1 MIVARTIPRIRQAVA
16 EARSAGKS
24 VGLVPT
30 MGALHAGHFS
40 LIEAASRRCGFA
52 VVSIYVNPIQFGPA
66 EDLAKYPST
75 PEADLAGCES
85 RGVSAVLLPATEEIY
100 PRPCRTIVDVPDL
113 GRNLC
118 GASRLG
124 HFQGVCTVVA
134 KLLNIVQPDVAY
146 FGAKDFQQ
154 VTILRRMAADLNFPV
169 VIEVAPTVRE
179 VDGLAMSSRNA
190 YLSAEHRRQ
199 APALW
204 RSLQMAAKMV
214 AEKRPLAAGVV
225 EAIEA
230 YLAEHAPSGVV
241 DYIEAVDPDELSPV
255 ENTDGRLLIALAV
268 RFGGARLIDNVL
280 VDSASPGS

>member
-1 MIVARTIPRIRQAVA
+1 MIVARTIQQIRQAVS
-16 EARSAGKS
+16 EARAAGKS

-30 MGALHAGHFS
+30 MGALHAGHYS
-40 LIEAASRRCGFA
+40 LIDAASRRCGFV

-85 RGVSAVLLPATEEIY
+85 RGVAAVFMPETEEVY
-100 PRPCRTIVDVPDL
+100 PRLCRTVVDVPDL

-118 GASRLG
+118 GASRIG
-124 HFQGVCTVVA
+124 HFQGVCTVVS
-134 KLLNIVQPDVAY
+134 KLFNIVQPDVAY

-154 VTILRRMAADLNFPV
+154 ATILRRMAEDLNFPV
-169 VIEVAPTVRE
+169 AIELAPTVRE
-179 VDGLAMSSRNA
+179 ADGLAMSSRNA
-190 YLSAEHRRQ
+190 YLSAEQRRQ

-204 RSLQMAAKMV
+204 RSLQMAAKMAV
-214 AEKRPLAAGVV
+214 EKRPLAADVV

-230 YLAEHAPSGVV
+230 DLAEHAPDGVV
-241 DYIEAVDPDELSPV
+241 DYIEVVDPEDLSPV
-255 ENTDGRLLIALAV
+255 ESTNGRLLIALAV
-268 RFGGARLIDNVL
+268 RFGRARLIDNVL